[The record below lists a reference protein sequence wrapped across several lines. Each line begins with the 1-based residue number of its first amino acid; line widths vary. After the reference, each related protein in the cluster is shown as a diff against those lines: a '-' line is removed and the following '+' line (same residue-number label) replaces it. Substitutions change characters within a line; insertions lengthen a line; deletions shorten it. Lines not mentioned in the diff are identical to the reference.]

1 MNRVVRTVVTVAGLI
16 ALWQAIVWISGA
28 PPYLLPSPL
37 ETAIALTTRSG
48 LIAGHALVTLSE
60 ILAGLVLGT
69 ALGVLSAVVIALFR
83 PARRWLMPLLVT
95 SQAIPVFAIAPL
107 LVLWLGYGMASKVGM
122 ATLIIYFPVASSFLD
137 GLRRTE
143 TRWIDLAHTMTGG
156 PQARPFAVLLHV
168 RLPAALPA
176 FASGLLVAAA
186 VAPIG
191 AVVGE

>member
-107 LVLWLGYGMASKVGM
+107 LVLCS
-122 ATLIIYFPVASSFLD
+122 ATGWPRRSGWRPSSST
-137 GLRRTE
+137 LRWSRVFWMGCGE
-143 TRWIDLAHTMTGG
+143 PRLAG
-156 PQARPFAVLLHV
+156 
-168 RLPAALPA
+168 
-176 FASGLLVAAA
+176 SIS
-186 VAPIG
+186 PIR
-191 AVVGE
+191 